1 MKFIPLLL
9 FFLFFSL
16 SVVAKVDFKQAFQ
29 DRDAC
34 FVLYDL
40 ENGKTVSEYNPT
52 RCKERFTPC
61 SSFKIAA
68 ALMAFEKGILK
79 DVHQTI
85 KWDGVRHTRR
95 EENRDQTPLTWM
107 SDSVKWVTEW
117 IMPQLG
123 PKSIQQLLK
132 SFSYGNEDFSGGIKD
147 AWVTSSL
154 KISAYEQISFLT
166 KIWKG
171 DLPLSRNAIDRTK
184 EIIFIKKL
192 GNSDLYGK
200 TGTGCLEG
208 RACMNRPGKMI
219 GTFVGVL
226 KSGKSTYVFAS
237 NASDLKD
244 QLQPAGPRLK
254 STTIEI
260 LKSLGLVSDENH

>member
-1 MKFIPLLL
+1 MLL
-9 FFLFFSL
+9 FSL
-16 SVVAKVDFKQAFQ
+16 SAAAEVDFNKAFQ

-34 FVLYDL
+34 FVVSDL
-40 ENGKTVSEYNPT
+40 ESGKTVAEYNPT

-85 KWDGVRHTRR
+85 KWDGIKHTRR
-95 EENRDQTPLTWM
+95 EENRDQTPITWM

-123 PKSIQQLLK
+123 QKTIQQLLK
-132 SFSYGNEDFSGGIKD
+132 SFSYGNEDFSGGIRD

-154 KISAYEQISFLT
+154 KISAYEQMSLLS
-166 KIWKG
+166 KVWKG
-171 DLPLSRNAIDRTK
+171 DLPLSRHTIDQVK

-192 GNSDLYGK
+192 GSSDLYGK
-200 TGTGCLEG
+200 TGTGCLVG
-208 RACMNRPGKMI
+208 RTCMNQPGKMI

-226 KSGKSTYVFAS
+226 KSGTKTYVFAT

-244 QLQPAGPRLK
+244 QQQPAGPRLRN
-254 STTIEI
+254 TTIEI
-260 LKSLGLVSDENH
+260 LKNLGLVSD

>member
-1 MKFIPLLL
+1 MKILQYISIL
-9 FFLFFSL
+9 FFL
-16 SVVAKVDFKQAFQ
+16 SVSVAAKVDFKKEFN
-29 DRDAC
+29 DRDGC
-34 FVLYDL
+34 FLIS
-40 ENGKTVSEYNPT
+40 EIETGKLIAEYNPQ

-79 DVHQTI
+79 DENQLI
-85 KWDGVRHTRR
+85 KWDGVKRSRP

-123 PKSIQQLLK
+123 EKSIQQFLK
-132 SFSYGNEDFSGGIKD
+132 NFSYGNEDFSGGLKN

-154 KISAYEQISFLT
+154 KISAHEQLTFLS
-166 KIWKG
+166 KLWKG
-171 DLPLSRNAIDRTK
+171 DLPLSSKAMDLTK
-184 EIIFIKKL
+184 KIIFIKKL
-192 GNSDLYGK
+192 GNSELYGK
-200 TGTGCLEG
+200 TGTGCLVG
-208 RACMNRPGKMI
+208 HSCMDRPDKMI

-226 KSGKSTYVFAS
+226 KSGPRTYVFAT

-244 QLQPAGPRLK
+244 QERPAGPRLRN
-254 STTIEI
+254 TTIEI
-260 LKSLGLVSDENH
+260 LKEMGLSL